1 MNNAGRADRSD
12 GKPCVKP
19 RSAMRWLKIALM
31 LVAACATG
39 AEAGSITV
47 AAASDLQ
54 FAMQEIVADFRGT
67 HPDDTVAVIYGS
79 SGKFSAQ
86 IANGAPFDMFFSADI
101 SYPRALEQQG
111 LTSGPATPYALGR
124 IVLWSLKPEL
134 GRLSLKELPTAAI
147 RKFAIA
153 NPDHAPYGKRALEA
167 LEYAN
172 VWMAMAPKL
181 VRGENIAQ
189 TAQFIDSGAADA
201 GIVALSLVLA
211 PGLKDRGAWTL
222 IPDTWHEPLEQGYV
236 ITRRAAENPLAAAFA
251 TWIGGAEAR
260 AVLLRYGFALPGEAA
275 Q

>member
-1 MNNAGRADRSD
+1 MIRKAQLKVGGSLVLALTLVLALAPVAG
-12 GKPCVKP
+12 
-19 RSAMRWLKIALM
+19 
-31 LVAACATG
+31 
-39 AEAGSITV
+39 AGSLTI

-54 FAMQEIVADFRGT
+54 FAMREIVAGFRDA
-67 HPDDTVAVIYGS
+67 HPDDSVEVIYGS

-111 LTSGPATPYALGR
+111 LTSGPAQPYAVGR

-134 GRLSLKELPTAAI
+134 GRLSLRELPTAAI

-189 TAQFIDSGAADA
+189 AAQFIDSGAADA

-211 PGLKDRGAWTL
+211 PGMQGRGAWTL
-222 IPDTWHEPLEQGYV
+222 IPDAWHAPLEQGYV
-236 ITRRAAENPLAAAFA
+236 ITRRATGNPLAAAFA
-251 TWIGGAEAR
+251 AWIDSAAAQ
-260 AVLLRYGFALPGEAA
+260 AVMRRYGFVLPGEEAE
-275 Q
+275 

>member
-1 MNNAGRADRSD
+1 MNRAGAAGGSKGRL
-12 GKPCVKP
+12 P
-19 RSAMRWLKIALM
+19 MRRLGARLLKATLM
-31 LVAACATG
+31 LLIAYVTG

-54 FAMQEIVADFRGT
+54 FAMSELVADFRT
-67 HPDDTVAVIYGS
+67 MHPADTVEVIYGS
-79 SGKFSAQ
+79 SGKFAAQ
-86 IANGAPFDMFFSADI
+86 IANGAPFDLFFSADI

-111 LTSGPATPYALGR
+111 LSSGPTRPYAVGR

-134 GRLSLKELPTAAI
+134 GRLSLKELPGAAI

-153 NPDHAPYGKRALEA
+153 NPAHAPYGKRAQEA
-167 LEYAN
+167 LEHTG

-201 GIVALSLVLA
+201 GIVALSLVLS
-211 PGLKDRGAWTL
+211 PQLRDRGAWTL
-222 IPDTWHEPLEQGYV
+222 IPDEWHVPLEQGYV
-236 ITRRAAENPLAAAFA
+236 ITRRAADNPLAAAFA
-251 TWIGGAEAR
+251 NWIDGPASR
-260 AVLLRYGFALPGEAA
+260 AVLRRHGFALPGEAA

>member
-1 MNNAGRADRSD
+1 
-12 GKPCVKP
+12 
-19 RSAMRWLKIALM
+19 MRRLGARLLKATLM
-31 LVAACATG
+31 LLTAYATG

-54 FAMQEIVADFRGT
+54 FAMSELVAGFRST
-67 HPDDTVAVIYGS
+67 HPDDTVEVIYGS
-79 SGKFSAQ
+79 SGKFAAQ
-86 IANGAPFDMFFSADI
+86 LANGAPFDLFFSADI

-111 LTSGPATPYALGR
+111 LTGGPTRPYAVGR

-153 NPDHAPYGKRALEA
+153 NPEHAPYGKRAQEA
-167 LEYAN
+167 LEHAG

-201 GIVALSLVLA
+201 GIVALSLVLS
-211 PGLKDRGAWTL
+211 PGLRDRGAWTL
-222 IPDTWHEPLEQGYV
+222 IPDTWHAPLEQGYV
-236 ITRRAAENPLAAAFA
+236 LTRRAADNPLAAAFA
-251 TWIGGAEAR
+251 DWINAPAAR
-260 AVLLRYGFALPGEAA
+260 AVLRRYGFALPGEAA

>member
-1 MNNAGRADRSD
+1 MV
-12 GKPCVKP
+12 GK
-19 RSAMRWLKIALM
+19 AQLKVGGSLVLVLTLVLALAP
-31 LVAACATG
+31 VAAG
-39 AEAGSITV
+39 AGSLTI

-54 FAMQEIVADFRGT
+54 FAMPEIVAGFRAA
-67 HPDDTVAVIYGS
+67 HPDDAVEVIYGS

-86 IANGAPFDMFFSADI
+86 LANGAPFDMFFSADI

-153 NPDHAPYGKRALEA
+153 NPDHAPYGKRAREA

-236 ITRRAAENPLAAAFA
+236 ITRRAKDNPLAAAFA
-251 TWIGGAEAR
+251 AWIDSAAAR
-260 AVLLRYGFALPGEAA
+260 AVMRRYGFVLPVEEAE
-275 Q
+275 